1 MGTILDYLN
10 WRMDVPLRVA
20 PFNPVDNL
28 ILCVLA
34 YLPLEGCEG
43 KTIAEVS
50 PVVCAREQNASY
62 RELMRLMGQG
72 TRFGSMRLVSFW
84 DHFSEEEEKQFAAVT
99 AALGDGTSYVAFR
112 GTDATLVGWK
122 EDFNMGFAD
131 VVPAQTESVRYLDE
145 VAGLVDGALRVGGH
159 SKGGNLAVYAALFS
173 EDSVRARIREIF
185 NNDGPGLTKRMQ
197 DCPVYLGVEPRVKT
211 YLPQTS
217 IIGMLMEHS
226 ESYQVVRSEG
236 FGIMQHDPFT
246 WQAARDDFIKEGG
259 LRAGSLYVDKTIK
272 QWVSSVSTED
282 RRAFI
287 EAVYRILSSTG
298 AKSVNDLLAGWR
310 KNLAAILTE
319 TSGFDPETRKLLR
332 RVVGLL
338 FASGA
343 KNLVPIGQPRERGA
357 DAHGRSVQ
365 PPSEDPKAGNA

>member
-28 ILCVLA
+28 ILSVLS
-34 YLPLEGCEG
+34 YLPLKGCEG
-43 KTIAEVS
+43 KTIAEVA
-50 PVVCAREQNASY
+50 PAVCAQEQNPSY
-62 RELMRLMGQG
+62 RELMRRMGQG
-72 TRFGSMRLVSFW
+72 ARFGAMRLVSFW

-99 AALGDGTSYVAFR
+99 VELGDGTSYAAFR
-112 GTDATLVGWK
+112 GTDVTLVGWK

-131 VVPAQTESVRYLDE
+131 VVPAQTESVRYLNE

-159 SKGGNLAVYAALFS
+159 SKGGNLAVYAALFCG
-173 EDSVRARIREIF
+173 DAVRARVREVY
-185 NNDGPGLTKRMQ
+185 NNDGPGLTRRMQ
-197 DCPVYLGVEPRVKT
+197 ESPAYSDIEPRVKT

-246 WQAARDDFIKEGG
+246 WQAVREDFIKEGG

-272 QWVSSVSTED
+272 QWMSTVSVED

-298 AKSVNDLLAGWR
+298 AKSVNDLMAGWR

-319 TSGFDPETRKLLR
+319 TSGFDQDTRRLLR

-338 FASGA
+338 FAAGA
-343 KNLVPIGQPRERGA
+343 KNLVPIGQTRERDPHEAPPPEDAGFGA
-357 DAHGRSVQ
+357 G
-365 PPSEDPKAGNA
+365 